1 MKYNTLLLT
10 LLSIASTLEYKLENK
25 LLARDTYFADAVIQ
39 CGSDNDN
46 CEDLFIN
53 YDDALECKKNFDTYY
68 NKCKYVDVKFE
79 NKDEIDYLCNKFMS
93 SQCED
98 FFNISIKNLPGCKD
112 ISPVFLENYIKIKE
126 DTKLAFT
133 LKCSKDD
140 DNEYCPLSKFNFY
153 ENSQERG
160 FKAINIDVD
169 DIEFVKAL
177 HHSCD
182 SDKCFDT
189 ATEALSRYKENR
201 KDFKKKLHKGDDHEE
216 FRVLESDFCHQHIE
230 DIMEDITQMRNS
242 EQTVQNKNST
252 NNINNESLLLGNGS
266 TTRLINNYSLFIG
279 LITIFILQY
288 F

>member
-53 YDDALECKKNFDTYY
+53 YDDALECKKNFDMYY

-79 NKDEIDYLCNKFMS
+79 NKDEIDYLCSKFES
-93 SQCED
+93 SHCED
-98 FFNISIKNLPGCKD
+98 FFNLSINKLPGCKD
-112 ISPVFLENYIKIKE
+112 ISPVFLENYMKIKD

-133 LKCSKDD
+133 LKCSKNGD
-140 DNEYCPLSKFNFY
+140 EYCPLSKFNFY
-153 ENSQERG
+153 ENSLERG
-160 FKAINIDVD
+160 FRTINIDVD

-177 HHSCD
+177 HLSCN
-182 SDKCFDT
+182 SDKCFDK
-189 ATEALSRYKENR
+189 ATEALSHYKENR
-201 KDFKKKLHKGDDHEE
+201 KDFKKKLPERDDEEE
-216 FRVLESDFCHQHIE
+216 FIILNSRFCHQQIE
-230 DIMEDITQMRNS
+230 DIIDDITQIRNS
-242 EQTVQNKNST
+242 EQTIHNKNNT

-266 TTRLINNYSLFIG
+266 TTRLMNSYSLFIG
-279 LITIFILQY
+279 KR
-288 F
+288 